1 MKEKGKQYKARK
13 KGNKENI
20 ENAPDQYVINL
31 PNAVLSEDQKTLL
44 KKGPSFVPTPT
55 DINWY
60 NVRKDF
66 IKFINKT
73 RHFADV
79 SDQPVQQQ
87 QQQLEVNP
95 KDIVSTS
102 INVFPPGQPHPVSS
116 DSKQLDKS
124 KQSNNNS
131 LELFIDTIEK
141 EIFNPK
147 DVRKTHN
154 NLNKDV
160 KVAPKEVKSW
170 EEKVIRVQDKASR
183 FVVLSTCDH
192 VEKVEHQINRN

>member
-1 MKEKGKQYKARK
+1 MKEKGKRYKARK

-20 ENAPDQYVINL
+20 ENVPDQNAIDL
-31 PNAVLSEDQKTLL
+31 GNAVLSEDQKTLL

-66 IKFINKT
+66 TKFINKT
-73 RHFADV
+73 RHFADDI
-79 SDQPVQQQ
+79 DQPVQQQ

-95 KDIVSTS
+95 EDIVSTS
-102 INVFPPGQPHPVSS
+102 INVFPPGKPPPVCS
-116 DSKQLDKS
+116 DSKQLYKS

-131 LELFIDTIEK
+131 LELFIDIIEK

-147 DVRKTHN
+147 NIRKTRN

-160 KVAPKEVKSW
+160 EVALKEIKSW

-183 FVVLSTCDH
+183 FVVLSTCDY